1 MKKSTLSSYAQKAFQ
16 AGMDA
21 EMDASH
27 EKYHKERKE
36 LESLASKR
44 YAGAEKASERINKSN
59 LVSRE
64 NHHGLHDGRL
74 GEHKGGASETNV
86 YEHHRVTYHDNS
98 GKAHDS
104 SKAFTD
110 RGKAEEYATKGN
122 AIDKAGGNYKV
133 TKVGEILD

>member
-1 MKKSTLSSYAQKAFQ
+1 MKKSTLSSYAKKAFQ

-27 EKYHKERKE
+27 QKYHKERKE

-44 YAGAEKASERINKSN
+44 YAGAEKASDRINKSN

-64 NHHGLHDGRL
+64 KHHGLHDGRL
-74 GEHKGGASETNV
+74 GEHKGGASESNV
-86 YEHHRVTYHDNS
+86 YEHHRVTYHDNE

-110 RGKAEEYATKGN
+110 RSKAEAYATKGN
-122 AIDKAGGNYKV
+122 AIDKVGGNYKV
-133 TKVGEILD
+133 TQVDEKLD